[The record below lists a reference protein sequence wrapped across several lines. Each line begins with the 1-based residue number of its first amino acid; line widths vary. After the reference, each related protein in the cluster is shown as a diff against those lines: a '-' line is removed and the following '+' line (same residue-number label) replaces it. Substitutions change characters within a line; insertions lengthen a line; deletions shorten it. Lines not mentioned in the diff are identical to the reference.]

1 MKEDPVLNELPV
13 CTMLAGFKKANRHA
27 LSTYGEF
34 LVFKTDEIII
44 REKEEQNCLYF
55 VVSGVV
61 HAVHKVKK
69 GATPLGAIKEGE
81 WFGEINIF
89 DPSLSSAM
97 VVARTES
104 HVWRISRPK
113 LEEFLNSNPS
123 LGCQLLL
130 SIAEVLARRTRKLVN
145 KVNAIWELS

>member
-13 CTMLAGFKKANRHA
+13 CTMLDGFKKTNRHA